1 MLDFLTS
8 AVREPDVAEAALAG
22 LLQERK
28 TLPAKLFYDAE
39 GCRLFGEITRL
50 PEYYVT
56 RTELALLAEIA
67 PAFGGLAPR
76 EAALVEYG
84 ASREDKAQML
94 LAAMRSP
101 RAYVPIDVAA
111 GALDEVAGRMGSDP
125 VAVYPVVADFLDDL
139 ELPRAV
145 RGMPVVGFFPGST
158 IGNFDPEQAVGFL
171 NRVRATLTANGSD
184 DVLFLVGVDL
194 RKAPEMLVPAY
205 DDAAGVT
212 AAFNRNL
219 LVRLNRE
226 AAATFDLASF
236 RHEARWN
243 DADSRIEMHL
253 VSTRDQS
260 ISVGGQTIEML
271 RDESIH
277 TENSYKHS
285 IEGFH
290 VIAAKGGW
298 MPRQVWTDRDQF
310 FSIHLLQIGA
320 VS

>member
-1 MLDFLTS
+1 
-8 AVREPDVAEAALAG
+8 
-22 LLQERK
+22 
-28 TLPAKLFYDAE
+28 
-39 GCRLFGEITRL
+39 
-50 PEYYVT
+50 
-56 RTELALLAEIA
+56 
-67 PAFGGLAPR
+67 
-76 EAALVEYG
+76 VEYG
-84 ASREDKAQML
+84 ASREDKARML

-101 RAYVPIDVAA
+101 RAYVPIDVAV
-111 GALDEVAGRMGSDP
+111 GALDEVAARMSSDP
-125 VAVYPVVADFLDDL
+125 VAVYPVAADFLDDL

-158 IGNFDPEQAVGFL
+158 IGNFDPGQAVGFL
-171 NRVRATLTANGSD
+171 NRVRATLMANGSD

-194 RKAPEMLVPAY
+194 RKDPDMLVPAY

-226 AAATFDLASF
+226 AAGTFDPSCF

-260 ISVGGQTIEML
+260 ISVGGHTIEML

-290 VIAAKGGW
+290 VIAARGGW
-298 MPRQVWTDRDQF
+298 RPRRVWTDRRHL
-310 FSIHLLQIGA
+310 FSIHLLQIEA